1 MAKKRNSFDPEAI
14 RLQLEELVGKL
25 QVQLASEDLRER
37 VLSII
42 PVRHSVRDLGV
53 SMLPKDV
60 GSARNRILYYLQQY
74 PKTVIN
80 GEELAVVAGIEEY
93 ARRIRELRVESGWQI
108 ISGITAKEA
117 AEEGQLDGI
126 DIKDIQVDDYILL
139 SVNQD
144 RDAAFRW
151 RLANSIRKGDGGA
164 KSKILKFFQ
173 GNVGKA
179 VSLEE
184 LRYVAK
190 NASEW
195 ARRVRELRTEDAWP
209 IEAVEG
215 GYVLQENR
223 QGEAHDRN
231 IKQHVYTAVLDRDRN
246 ECQKCGWS
254 PAKAFPGD
262 PRKRVEL
269 HHIEHHKA
277 GGENEPENLITLCN
291 VHHDQVH
298 ALKEIQNGEEFFCW
312 LRGKA

>member
-1 MAKKRNSFDPEAI
+1 MAKRSNSYNPDAI

-53 SMLPKDV
+53 SMLPKDI

-74 PKTVIN
+74 PGTIIH

-93 ARRIRELRVESGWQI
+93 ARRIRELRVEFGWQI
-108 ISGITAKEA
+108 ISGITAREA
-117 AEEGQLDGI
+117 AAEGQLEGI
-126 DIKDIQVDDYILL
+126 EVKHIQVDDYILF
-139 SVNQD
+139 SAKQD

-151 RLANSIRKGDGGA
+151 RLANSIRKGEGGA

-184 LRYVAK
+184 LRYVAN

-209 IEAVEG
+209 VEAVEG
-215 GYVLQENR
+215 GYVLQENK
-223 QGEAHDRN
+223 QGEVHDRN
-231 IKQHVYTAVLDRDRN
+231 IKQHTYAAVLDRDHYACR
-246 ECQKCGWS
+246 KCGWS
-254 PAKAFPGD
+254 HSIAVPGD
-262 PRKRVEL
+262 PRKRLEL

-277 GGENEPENLITLCN
+277 GGKNEADNLITLCN
-291 VHHDQVH
+291 VHHDEIH
-298 ALKEIQNGEEFFCW
+298 AIGKEWDGRDFMEW
-312 LRGKA
+312 LVK

>member
-1 MAKKRNSFDPEAI
+1 MAKKRNSYNPEAI

-25 QVQLASEDLRER
+25 QAQLESEDLRER

-53 SMLPKDV
+53 AMLPQDV

-74 PKTVIN
+74 PKTVIH

-93 ARRIRELRVESGWQI
+93 ARRIRELRVEFGWQI

-117 AEEGQLDGI
+117 AEEGQLEGI
-126 DIKDIQVDDYILL
+126 EVKDIQVDDYILL

-151 RLANSIRKGDGGA
+151 RLANSIRKGEGGA
-164 KSKILKFFQ
+164 KSKILQFFQ

-209 IEAVEG
+209 IEAVDG
-215 GYVLQENR
+215 GYVLQENK
-223 QGEAHDRN
+223 QGQAHDRN
-231 IKQHVYTAVLDRDRN
+231 IKQHIYAEVLDRDN
-246 ECQKCGWS
+246 HECRKCGWNHS
-254 PAKAFPGD
+254 KAIPGD

-269 HHIEHHKA
+269 HHIEHHMS
-277 GGENEPENLITLCN
+277 GGKNETVNLITLCN

-298 ALKEIQNGEEFFCW
+298 AIGQLWNGEEFFNW
-312 LRGKA
+312 LKE